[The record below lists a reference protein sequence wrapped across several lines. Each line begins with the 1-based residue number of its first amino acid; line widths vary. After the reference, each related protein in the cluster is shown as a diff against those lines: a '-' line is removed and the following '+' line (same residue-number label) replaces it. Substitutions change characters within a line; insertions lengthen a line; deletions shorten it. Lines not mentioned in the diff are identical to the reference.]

1 MATSA
6 KGQLGIKVRKLGGVK
21 LDMFMRVTLVDIA
34 FFSQSSS
41 AI

>member
-6 KGQLGIKVRKLGGVK
+6 KGQFEIKVRKSGGVK
-21 LDMFMRVTLVDIA
+21 LDMFMRVIVVDIA
-34 FFSQSSS
+34 FFSQSTS